1 MAHIINVDEEI
12 RILLNRRDVILM
24 DLAGKRTT
32 CYTFD
37 NLGISHTFLD
47 KQISDLYEQLNDVT
61 TELKKLQTTEY
72 KILDTDL
79 LIDML
84 KNSAVK
90 YKEKSHTDKEYIILS
105 LEEIQLIIDKFLN
118 GANSCC
124 GCNHT

>member
-12 RILLNRRDVILM
+12 RILLNRRDVILI
-24 DLAGKRTT
+24 DLASKRTT

-47 KQISDLYEQLNDVT
+47 KQISDLYKQLNDVT
-61 TELKKLQTTEY
+61 TELKKLQTTGY

-90 YKEKSHTDKEYIILS
+90 YKEKSHTDKEYMILS
-105 LEEIQLIIDKFLN
+105 LEEIQLIIDKFLK
-118 GANSCC
+118 G
-124 GCNHT
+124 